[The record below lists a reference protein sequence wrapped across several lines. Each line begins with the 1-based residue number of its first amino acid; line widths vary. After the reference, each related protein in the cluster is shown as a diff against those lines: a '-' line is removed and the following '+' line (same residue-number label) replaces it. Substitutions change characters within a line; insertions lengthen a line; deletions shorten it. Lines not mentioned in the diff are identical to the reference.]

1 MFHLVIDGLDGLDG
15 SIWSRWLVYVH
26 WQTGDKHTASN
37 VQRGR
42 EYCREGDG
50 SILLAGGRWS

>member
-26 WQTGDKHTASN
+26 WQTGDKHTVHNASKCTKGKR
-37 VQRGR
+37 VLQ
-42 EYCREGDG
+42 
-50 SILLAGGRWS
+50 GG